1 MLGGRN
7 TILRTGLSAL
17 IRKKLLIVDDNGS
30 FAESLADVLSQQ
42 GFEVRWA
49 AQAAKAR
56 TLARDFRPDVLIV
69 DVNLVTASGIEVAQQ
84 FAHEE
89 LASGFVFLTGSVD
102 MDQRDI
108 PESLKSIAVVLH
120 KPVAKE
126 DLLSAIE
133 TLSSDDSHVI
143 RKVSDSTGS
152 QPS

>member
-69 DVNLVTASGIEVAQQ
+69 DEILAVMRRKRIKVHVPAGLARVPATILEVVCGRLLRRPPPLNRDQIVMLEEDNIGDSKPANDLFALKPHSFRDGIARY
-84 FAHEE
+84 
-89 LASGFVFLTGSVD
+89 L
-102 MDQRDI
+102 
-108 PESLKSIAVVLH
+108 
-120 KPVAKE
+120 
-126 DLLSAIE
+126 
-133 TLSSDDSHVI
+133 
-143 RKVSDSTGS
+143 
-152 QPS
+152 